1 MNDANEP
8 AIDTHDAIVIGAGVA
23 GGAMAILLAREG
35 RRVAVVERAT
45 FPRRKVC
52 GEFMSATSVPVLEGL
67 GVADAWRERAGPP
80 VHRVSLY
87 AGERVIDAPMPR
99 AGSEAH
105 GRALGRDVLDG
116 LLLERAA
123 REGATVHQPAK
134 AVRMERSPETATHD
148 VEIVMG
154 ERRRTLRAP
163 VVIAAHG
170 SWEPGPLATQSP
182 KRNRPDDLLGFKAHF
197 TGARLAADRMPLLA
211 FPGGYGGMVW
221 ADGGRLSVSCCIR
234 RDLLV
239 AVRAQTGL
247 AAGEAMEHHLVRSMR
262 GVREALDGAERHG
275 PWLAIGA
282 VRPGMRERYAED
294 VFRIGNVA
302 GESHSIIAEGQSMA
316 IQSAW
321 LLAAALRGIDVNDE
335 AARAR
340 AGARYSAAWR
350 RQFAT
355 RIRAAA
361 GFSALAVRA
370 ERLMP
375 LAGMI
380 AAVPRTLTLGARL
393 SGKTKPVLA

>member
-1 MNDANEP
+1 MNE
-8 AIDTHDAIVIGAGVA
+8 HDAIVIGAGVA
-23 GGAMAILLAREG
+23 GGAMAILLARQG
-35 RRVAVVERAT
+35 RRVAVIERSA

-67 GVADAWRERAGPP
+67 GVADAWRERAGPE
-80 VHRVSLY
+80 VRRVSLY

-99 AGSEAH
+99 AGAEPH

-116 LLLERAA
+116 LLLDRAR
-123 REGATVHQPAK
+123 REGADVHQPAK
-134 AVRMERSPETATHD
+134 AVAMVRENGHHRIDVIEDGDTRSLH
-148 VEIVMG
+148 
-154 ERRRTLRAP
+154 AP
-163 VVIAAHG
+163 IVIAAHG

-197 TGARLAADRMPLLA
+197 TGARLAPDRMPLLA

-234 RDLLV
+234 RDRLS
-239 AVRAQTGL
+239 AIRAETGL
-247 AAGEAMEHHLVRSMR
+247 AAGEAMHHHLIRSMR
-262 GVREALDGAERHG
+262 GAREALEGAELHG

-282 VRPGMRERYAED
+282 VRPGIRPRYAAD

-321 LLAAALRGIDVNDE
+321 MLAHALRGIDPRSE
-335 AARAR
+335 ADRAK
-340 AGARYSAAWR
+340 AGARYARAWH

-355 RIRAAA
+355 RIHAAA
-361 GFSALAVRA
+361 AFSALATRA

-375 LAGMI
+375 LAGVI
-380 AAVPRTLTLGARL
+380 ERVPATLTFGARL
-393 SGKTKPVLA
+393 SGKTKPVAA

>member
-1 MNDANEP
+1 
-8 AIDTHDAIVIGAGVA
+8 
-23 GGAMAILLAREG
+23 
-35 RRVAVVERAT
+35 
-45 FPRRKVC
+45 
-52 GEFMSATSVPVLEGL
+52 MSATSVPVLEGL
-67 GVADAWRERAGPP
+67 GIADAWRQRAGPE
-80 VHRVSLY
+80 VRRVSLY
-87 AGERVIDAPMPR
+87 AGRRVIDAPMPR
-99 AGSEAH
+99 AGAEPH

-116 LLLERAA
+116 LLLDRARA
-123 REGATVHQPAK
+123 EGATVHQPAK
-134 AVRMERSPETATHD
+134 AVAMKREHGGHRVDITEAGQTRSLH
-148 VEIVMG
+148 
-154 ERRRTLRAP
+154 AP
-163 VVIAAHG
+163 IVIAAHG

-197 TGARLAADRMPLLA
+197 TGAKLAADRMPLLA

-234 RDLLV
+234 RDRLS
-239 AVRAQTGL
+239 AIRSETGL
-247 AAGEAMEHHLVRSMR
+247 AAGEAMHHHLIHSMR
-262 GVREALDGAERHG
+262 GARDVLERAELHG

-282 VRPGMRERYAED
+282 VRPGIRARYRD
-294 VFRIGNVA
+294 DIFRIGNVA

-321 LLAAALRGIDVNDE
+321 MLSHALDGIDAASE

-340 AGARYSAAWR
+340 AGAAYSKAWR

-361 GFSALAVRA
+361 AFSALATRA

-375 LAGMI
+375 LAGLI
-380 AAVPRTLTLGARL
+380 ERVPATLTFGARL